1 MWSTAQEVPGAASL
15 SQPTNAYTWVI
26 YFVPEELMTAT
37 WAQEKRHQAE
47 KSGAFNCWLSLTIND
62 VLTSMLN
69 NELCN
74 NPAQTKSC
82 ICRVVSA
89 LRLTPG
95 FFTLPPLT
103 MLREWISPPRIH
115 VPARIW
121 DELRCP
127 SLPSPKAEQRLSWGH
142 LCSKRHISKNVPNH
156 RVLTMLCFCCT
167 EPRLYR
173 FPAFKI
179 H

>member
-1 MWSTAQEVPGAASL
+1 MPTLGWSILFLKSLWPPPGPKRKGTRLRSQEPSTAGSASL
-15 SQPTNAYTWVI
+15 
-26 YFVPEELMTAT
+26 LM
-37 WAQEKRHQAE
+37 
-47 KSGAFNCWLSLTIND
+47 
-62 VLTSMLN
+62 MYN
-69 NELCN
+69 NEHCN

-127 SLPSPKAEQRLSWGH
+127 SLPNPKAEQRLSWGH